1 MKQVVII
8 SIICVLALGVRAQ
21 TIIDDSVYYNPSGN
35 LNKTS
40 QELFK
45 AISQGESNDTIA
57 EKYYKLAIELIK
69 TSNYSKAEF
78 YLQKAIEYA
87 SKSKS
92 NKRLP
97 DYYRELARIQENQKK
112 RKVAGDNYEN
122 AYQYS
127 NENTQAQIN
136 LNDANRMR
144 SSTNPYDE
152 LEFLNQNNAI
162 LSNSNSYSNEKFQNY
177 NQIADINLS
186 LNQTD
191 EALKNYS
198 NALNEVDDQS
208 NEALKIKSDIAN
220 LMVQTKNYD
229 EALYLQKEVVEQSN
243 KISQVDVQVQ
253 QMRQLSDIYF
263 SQNITQEGLQ
273 VLKDAYTLAIKKG
286 SVSEASKS
294 LIALISHYK
303 KDKNNEEIISLYED
317 FITNL
322 DSLILK
328 DQSLIDVKLFELT
341 EQKIRELEK
350 EGVVK
355 NKIIEQKDHN
365 NLLLFILVILL
376 IGLIS
381 ITVAS
386 WLSVKKKNRMIALQ
400 SLRREMNP
408 HFIFNSLNSVN
419 QFIASNNELEANKY
433 LSSYSKLMRNMM
445 ENSNKDFIPLS
456 IEIEQLKKYLE
467 LEKMRFPDKF
477 DYQINIDE
485 EIDSDIVKVPNMI
498 IQPNLENAIWHGLR
512 YRGSIGFLDISFS
525 IIDKFILLEIED
537 NGIGIEQSKMLKTHY
552 QNMHKS
558 RGLKNIQERINLL
571 NKIHKSGIKFE
582 VIDKTH
588 ESGVKV
594 KITWKN
600 EN

>member
-229 EALYLQKEVVEQSN
+229 EALYLQKEIVEQSN
-243 KISQVDVQVQ
+243 KISEVEVQVQ

-286 SVSEASKS
+286 SVSEARKS

-322 DSLILK
+322 DSLIIK

-386 WLSVKKKNRMIALQ
+386 WLSVKKRNRMIALQ

-456 IEIEQLKKYLE
+456 LEIEQLKKYLE
-467 LEKMRFPDKF
+467 LERIRFPDKF
-477 DYQINIDE
+477 DYRINIDE
-485 EIDSDIVKVPNMI
+485 EIDTDIIKVPNMI

-512 YRGSIGFLDISFS
+512 YRDSIGFLNVSFS
-525 IIDKFILLEIED
+525 IIGKHVLLEIED
-537 NGIGIEQSKMLKTHY
+537 NGIGIEQSKKLKTHH

-558 RGLKNIQERINLL
+558 RGLKNIHERINLL
-571 NKIHKSGIKFE
+571 NKIHKSGIKIE
-582 VIDKTH
+582 VVDKDN
-588 ESGVKV
+588 SKGVKV
-594 KITWKN
+594 KIIWKN
-600 EN
+600 N

>member
-1 MKQVVII
+1 
-8 SIICVLALGVRAQ
+8 LALDAMSQ

-177 NQIADINLS
+177 NQIADLNVS

-198 NALNEVDDQS
+198 NALNEVDNES
-208 NEALKIKSDIAN
+208 NEALKVKSNIAN

-243 KISQVDVQVQ
+243 KISEVEEQVQ

-286 SVSEASKS
+286 SVSEARKS

-322 DSLILK
+322 DSLIIK

-386 WLSVKKKNRMIALQ
+386 WLSVKKRNRMIALQ

-456 IEIEQLKKYLE
+456 LEIEQLKKYLE
-467 LEKMRFPDKF
+467 LERMRFPDKF
-477 DYQINIDE
+477 EYRINIDE
-485 EIDSDIVKVPNMI
+485 EIDTDIIKVPNMI

-512 YRGSIGFLDISFS
+512 YRDSIGFLNVSFS
-525 IIDKFILLEIED
+525 IIGKHVLLEIED
-537 NGIGIEQSKMLKTHY
+537 NGIGIEQSKKLKTHH

-558 RGLKNIQERINLL
+558 RGLKNIHERINLL
-571 NKIHKSGIKFE
+571 NKIHKSGIKIE
-582 VIDKTH
+582 VVDKTH

>member
-8 SIICVLALGVRAQ
+8 SIICFLALDAMSQ

-229 EALYLQKEVVEQSN
+229 EALYLQKEIVEQSN
-243 KISQVDVQVQ
+243 KISEVEVQVQ

-286 SVSEASKS
+286 SVSEARKS

-350 EGVVK
+350 ERVVK
-355 NKIIEQKDHN
+355 NKIIEQKNHN
-365 NLLLFILVILL
+365 NLLLFLLVIML
-376 IGLIS
+376 IGLIL

-433 LSSYSKLMRNMM
+433 LSSYSRLMRNMM

-456 IEIEQLKKYLE
+456 LEIEQLKKYLE

-477 DYQINIDE
+477 DYRINIDE
-485 EIDSDIVKVPNMI
+485 EIDTDIVKVPNMI

-512 YRGSIGFLDISFS
+512 YRDSIGFLNVSFS
-525 IIDKFILLEIED
+525 IIGKHVLLEIED
-537 NGIGIEQSKMLKTHY
+537 NGIGIEQSKMLKTHH

-582 VIDKTH
+582 VIDKDNGK
-588 ESGVKV
+588 GVKV
-594 KITWKN
+594 KIIWKN
-600 EN
+600 N